1 MGTSQKND
9 LYEINDNGDI
19 VIKKEVVEELKDIQ
33 KKIKSLQTREKK
45 IKNDIAKL
53 GKGKLSS
60 FDVGGITI
68 SVVAPYI
75 AYEFD
80 LEKFKEEQPVM
91 YNHYQQLVYKGVQ
104 YKVLVKKG
112 E

>member
-1 MGTSQKND
+1 MGDDKV
-9 LYEINDNGDI
+9 YEYNEIGEC
-19 VIKKEVVEELKDIQ
+19 VIKKEVVDELKDIQ
-33 KKIKSLQTREKK
+33 SQMKSLQAREKK
-45 IKNDIAKL
+45 IKNKIAEL

-60 FDVGGITI
+60 MDMGGITI
-68 SVVAPYI
+68 SVVAPYM

-91 YNHYQQLVYKGVQ
+91 YEHYQQLVYKGVQ